1 MSILLG
7 NARLFTLGEKNTFFE
22 RGAVLVE
29 NNKIKDFGESVDLKA
44 RYSGAEFYDLSGM
57 LLMPG
62 MINTHMHL
70 YSTFARGMALKD
82 EAPSNFVEILE
93 RIWWRLD
100 KVLTSE
106 DVYYSALIA
115 LMDCLKAGTTTVIDH
130 HASPFACEG
139 SLDQIEKAARDLGIR
154 CSLSY
159 EVSDR
164 DGEDRIK
171 AGIAENVRFIEK
183 CSREPDELI
192 SSAFGLHASFTLS
205 NETIEKC
212 IEEAAR
218 LNSIFHVHVA
228 EDNADVQDS
237 WAKYKMPVLE
247 RLKEAGVLKVPTLAA
262 HCVNLYPEE
271 NKLLKEPGVM
281 VVHNP
286 QSNMNNAVGCAMIPS
301 MLNNGVMVGLGTD
314 GFTSSMFSE
323 LKVMPLLHKHNSRDP
338 REMNFSQIYQIA
350 FLNNPVIAGKFFK
363 DGLGEIKAGALADI
377 IAIEY
382 NPPTQLNGGNFLG
395 HLIFGF
401 GSLPVKLAMING
413 KVVLKDGK
421 IPGLDEERALAKSRE
436 LAGRLWQ
443 RF

>member
-22 RGAVLVE
+22 KGAVLVE
-29 NNKIKDFGESVDLKA
+29 NNRIKNFGESGDLKA
-44 RYSGAEFYDLSGM
+44 RYPEAEFHDLSGM

-106 DVYYSALIA
+106 DVYYSALTA
-115 LMDCLKAGTTTVIDH
+115 LMDCIKSGTTTVIDH

-139 SLDQIEKAARDLGIR
+139 SLDQIEKAAKDLGIR
-154 CSLSY
+154 SSLSY

-171 AGIAENVRFIEK
+171 AGIDENVRFIEK
-183 CSREPDELI
+183 CRREPDDLI

-205 NETIEKC
+205 NETLEKC
-212 IEEAAR
+212 IEEASR
-218 LNSIFHVHVA
+218 LNSIFHIHVA

-237 WAKYKMPVLE
+237 WAKYKLPVLE
-247 RLKEAGVLKVPTLAA
+247 RLKEAGVLNVPTLAA

-271 NKLLKEPGVM
+271 HKLLKEPGIM
-281 VVHNP
+281 VAHNP

-301 MLNNGVMVGLGTD
+301 MLNSGVMVGLGTD

-323 LKVMPLLHKHNSRDP
+323 LKVVPLLHKHNSRDP
-338 REMNFSQIYQIA
+338 GEMNFSQIYQIA
-350 FLNNPVIAGKFFK
+350 FLNNSFIAGKFFK
-363 DGLGEIKAGALADI
+363 YGPGEIKSGAMADL

-382 NPPTQLNGGNFLG
+382 NPPTELNGNNFLG
-395 HLIFGF
+395 HLLFGF
-401 GSLPVKLAMING
+401 GSRPVKLAMING
-413 KVVLKDGK
+413 KIVLKDGK
-421 IPGLDEERALAKSRE
+421 ISGVDEERVMARSRE
-436 LAGRLWQ
+436 LAERCWQ